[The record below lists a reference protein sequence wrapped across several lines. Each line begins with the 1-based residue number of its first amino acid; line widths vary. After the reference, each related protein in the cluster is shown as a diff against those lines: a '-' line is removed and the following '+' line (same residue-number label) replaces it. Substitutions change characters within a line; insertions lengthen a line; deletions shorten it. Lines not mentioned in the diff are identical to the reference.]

1 MSVAEAVA
9 KRSRCER
16 AQIGAVIVSRDQHI
30 AATGYNGPAASWP
43 EEGSCLNW
51 CPRSRGETGLTSD
64 YDACPAIHAEAN
76 ALMYVDRSR
85 VDGGTIYITGAVC
98 MNCAK
103 LISNSGLSR
112 VVVMIGS
119 KDDHRNPM
127 EVLKYLRK
135 CEIEVTVINTP

>member
-1 MSVAEAVA
+1 
-9 KRSRCER
+9 
-16 AQIGAVIVSRDQHI
+16 
-30 AATGYNGPAASWP
+30 
-43 EEGSCLNW
+43 
-51 CPRSRGETGLTSD
+51 
-64 YDACPAIHAEAN
+64 
-76 ALMYVDRSR
+76 MYVDRSR